1 VPPVIL
7 NCAEVPVNILPVSIA
22 TELSEESKTVI
33 YLIVVC
39 SFYTIVHVPPAPNVT
54 VTPDAIDIGPAVIT
68 L

>member
-1 VPPVIL
+1 MHY
-7 NCAEVPVNILPVSIA
+7 
-22 TELSEESKTVI
+22 TVFSHHFKDSHFHQKMII

-39 SFYTIVHVPPAPNVT
+39 SFYTIVQVPPAPNVT